1 MKVAKTKTLGSVISV
16 SKGKKHLIVDKPSS
30 SSKRLIGIDDLRN
43 DNLLRYTDDS
53 SGTAVVP
60 DDVLIAWDGAN
71 AGTIGFGKKGY
82 IGSTI
87 ARLRIDKNE
96 KIYTPFLGVFL
107 RSKFD
112 YLRQTATGATIPHIN
127 RKALDDIALPEIN
140 FQDQIRIAH
149 VLGKVEG
156 LIAQRKQHLQQLD
169 DLLKSIYLKMFGPGC
184 KDYDIWPI
192 VEIRDLAATHKGAMR
207 TGPFGSNLLHS
218 EFLVEGDVA
227 VLGIDNAVQNH
238 FAWGERRFISKKK
251 YEELESYRVYP
262 DDVIITIM
270 GTIGRSTVVPSDI
283 PLAINTKHLAAIT
296 LNKKLANP
304 IFLSYSIHSSP
315 FILNQFRSKNRGA
328 IMSGLNLGLIK
339 ETKLKRPPVELQNKF
354 SELHHR
360 VDDLRKSLHKSLCNL
375 ELLYGTLS
383 QKAFKGELDLSQVLP
398 PEIELDKKSLAAL
411 IEIAPTTSLP
421 NEIELP
427 NTKLLRKELN
437 NPRKTNDLLHF
448 WLDSY
453 CAQIGDAKFTAQEF
467 MDAAQK
473 RLNDWLQAIMEDK
486 SVSTKQKAKLAELY
500 PNNEIVLTSKDY
512 GTIKKWIFDQLRS
525 ASLKQTRNKVMVNN
539 RRQFGNEILIRP
551 RMNKKQ

>member
-169 DLLKSIYLKMFGPGC
+169 DLLKSVFLGMFGDPIRNEKGWGLTTIGELAREV
-184 KDYDIWPI
+184 KYGTSASSEANGHYKYLRMNNITQDGYWNFENMKYIDLDEKEYEKYALKNGDLVFNRTNSKELVGKTAVYDRDEAVVIAGYLIRVRFDEQTSPWFVWGHLNSKFGKTRLFNLCRNIVGMANINAQELRAIPI
-192 VEIRDLAATHKGAMR
+192 LKAPTDLQNRFADIVQKVGEIKSRY
-207 TGPFGSNLLHS
+207 
-218 EFLVEGDVA
+218 
-227 VLGIDNAVQNH
+227 QN
-238 FAWGERRFISKKK
+238 SLS
-251 YEELESYRVYP
+251 ELES
-262 DDVIITIM
+262 
-270 GTIGRSTVVPSDI
+270 
-283 PLAINTKHLAAIT
+283 
-296 LNKKLANP
+296 
-304 IFLSYSIHSSP
+304 
-315 FILNQFRSKNRGA
+315 
-328 IMSGLNLGLIK
+328 
-339 ETKLKRPPVELQNKF
+339 
-354 SELHHR
+354 
-360 VDDLRKSLHKSLCNL
+360 
-375 ELLYGTLS
+375 LYGTLS
-383 QKAFKGELDLSQVLP
+383 QQAFKGELNLTRVLLTNIQP
-398 PEIELDKKSLAAL
+398 AKILLTEPSETQPL
-411 IEIAPTTSLP
+411 TSTP
-421 NEIELP
+421 QSIELP
-427 NTKLLRKELN
+427 NTKFLLEALN
-437 NPRKTNDLLHF
+437 NPKESENLMYF
-448 WLDSY
+448 WLESY
-453 CAQIGDAKFTAQEF
+453 CIQLGAAKFTAQGF
-467 MDAAQK
+467 MDVAQK
-473 RLNDWLQAIMEDK
+473 HLNDELQAIMDDK
-486 SVSTKQKAKLAELY
+486 SVSTKQKEKLAELY
-500 PNNEIVLTSKDY
+500 PNNEFVLTSKDY
-512 GTIKKWIFDQLRS
+512 DTIKKWIFDQLGS
-525 ASLKQTRNKVMVNN
+525 ASLKQTRNTVIANN
-539 RRQFGNEILIRP
+539 KRQFGNEILLRP